1 MKRFGLLLVFAL
13 VLGLAMP
20 AVGADFSFHGDF
32 NNRFQLYTNQNGFFV
47 QPQAGVIRDKDVN
60 DNFGEAKYRLWTDAA
75 TNDGGVKGVFAVEIG
90 GMRYGENQPGG
101 QFSGD
106 GVNIETRWLYT
117 DFQIPFVE
125 SKNRLQMGLNT
136 QTFNQ
141 YFWQETVMGVKNYG
155 RLDPIDYELA
165 WFRPRET
172 NATTKDQEGQDLDA
186 FYGRI
191 NTKPMDDLLLG
202 FFGVFFYK
210 DDPEGTAAITD
221 RGYEI
226 KLFAQNAEFSMYTI
240 GLDGGYNIV
249 LDPGKLFFKWDAMYQ
264 GGEIKNASFTT
275 TGPGTNQTAAA
286 GVGGRANDD
295 FDMKAYFLH
304 LDAGFTWDKS
314 TLTYTFWYASG
325 DDDPTDDDFEGY
337 VAVDVDSFDNVVLF
351 ESLADDNVFTE
362 RHYLLDK
369 GFIMNKLRF
378 DYKATDR
385 LNVGVAA
392 MYMMTAENIEYID
405 NNANSQKEDT
415 IGFEIDADMS
425 YTLFQGLT
433 FNLAAGYLFADDA
446 MDYFEEDTDGRSDE
460 DIFRL
465 MSSIRYKF

>member
-1 MKRFGLLLVFAL
+1 
-13 VLGLAMP
+13 
-20 AVGADFSFHGDF
+20 
-32 NNRFQLYTNQNGFFV
+32 
-47 QPQAGVIRDKDVN
+47 
-60 DNFGEAKYRLWTDAA
+60 
-75 TNDGGVKGVFAVEIG
+75 
-90 GMRYGENQPGG
+90 
-101 QFSGD
+101 
-106 GVNIETRWLYT
+106 
-117 DFQIPFVE
+117 
-125 SKNRLQMGLNT
+125 
-136 QTFNQ
+136 
-141 YFWQETVMGVKNYG
+141 
-155 RLDPIDYELA
+155 
-165 WFRPRET
+165 
-172 NATTKDQEGQDLDA
+172 
-186 FYGRI
+186 
-191 NTKPMDDLLLG
+191 
-202 FFGVFFYK
+202 
-210 DDPEGTAAITD
+210 
-221 RGYEI
+221 
-226 KLFAQNAEFSMYTI
+226 
-240 GLDGGYNIV
+240 
-249 LDPGKLFFKWDAMYQ
+249 
-264 GGEIKNASFTT
+264 
-275 TGPGTNQTAAA
+275 
-286 GVGGRANDD
+286 VGGRANDD
-295 FDMKAYFLH
+295 FDMKAYFFH

-465 MSSIRYKF
+465 LSSIRYKF